1 MTSKM
6 EDLKKLNK
14 NKKMVKKLADSFD
27 AFVASQVGPPKTTAC
42 FFLFCRVISWWCRTC
57 KENGVFYRHM

>member
-1 MTSKM
+1 M

-27 AFVASQVGPPKTTAC
+27 AFLASQVGDQNNCMLLAV
-42 FFLFCRVISWWCRTC
+42 LFPSKRRTW
-57 KENGVFYRHM
+57 KEAHVSLYSLR

>member
-1 MTSKM
+1 MAGWFGMTSKM

-27 AFVASQVGPPKTTAC
+27 AFVASQVGSPKNNGIV
-42 FFLFCRVISWWCRTC
+42 FFVLPC
-57 KENGVFYRHM
+57 KLVV